1 MYNISPFY
9 FILFYFILFIYL
21 FFFQLFSYAENSD
34 SEFSFEREV
43 FVKTYSRRDSVSR
56 GKFELPVKE
65 DGAELTEYERRRQ
78 RNIEERERLFR

>member
-1 MYNISPFY
+1 MCIIFHL
-9 FILFYFILFIYL
+9 FILFYFIFL